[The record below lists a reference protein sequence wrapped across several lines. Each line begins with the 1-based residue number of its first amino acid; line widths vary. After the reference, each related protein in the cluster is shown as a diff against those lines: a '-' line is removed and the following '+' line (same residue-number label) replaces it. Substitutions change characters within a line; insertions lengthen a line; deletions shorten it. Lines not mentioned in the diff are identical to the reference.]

1 MDTLTAP
8 IVSLTP
14 SPRHTRPITTLH
26 LTNAYHEHSGGIRT
40 LYHALLDAAEES
52 GRRMVLV
59 VPSER
64 DGEERW
70 GHTTTIVHVRA
81 PSSPAVDGRYRLI
94 LPHRF
99 LPAGRGPLWGLLD
112 TIRPDVVEVCDKYSL
127 CYFAG
132 LIRRRRRQGVHG
144 PALVGLSC
152 ERMDD
157 NLEVHLGGRTMARAA
172 AREFLGRA
180 YIGMFDMHL
189 ANSEYTADELREAM
203 RAPHVRPIHVCRM
216 GVAPRTEPGAYRRSA
231 IRRRL
236 LARCGRTD
244 AWIVVYAGR
253 LSPEKHVLLLPE
265 TIAAASGPER
275 PLHLLVVGD
284 GPLRARLEAACERL
298 IPGRAHFLGHV
309 SDRDELASVISACDA
324 FLHVNHRE
332 PFGIGPLEAMGL
344 ATPVVMP
351 ASGGL
356 LSYGTSHNAW
366 LADPGARGLGDAL
379 RACLLNESERRRRVA
394 NGRITAGDHAWAR
407 VTPEIFRV
415 YDAASQGRAESSRA
429 VPTLVRAASATS
441 FAEPQ

>member
-1 MDTLTAP
+1 VTASVVP
-8 IVSLTP
+8 LTP
-14 SPRHTRPITTLH
+14 SPRSSRPLTTLH

-40 LYHALLDAAEES
+40 LYHALLDAAEAQ

-59 VPSER
+59 VPSAR
-64 DGEERW
+64 DGDERW
-70 GHTTTIVHVRA
+70 GRTTTIVHVRA
-81 PSSPAVDGRYRLI
+81 PRSPAVDGRYRLI

-99 LPAGRGPLWGLLD
+99 LPTGRGPLWALLD
-112 TIRPDVVEVCDKYSL
+112 KIRPDVLEVCDKYSL

-132 LIRRRRRQGVHG
+132 LIRRQRRHGIRG

-157 NLEVHLGGRTMARAA
+157 NLEVHLGGQAIARAA

-180 YIGMFDMHL
+180 YIGMFDLHL
-189 ANSEYTADELREAM
+189 ANSEYTADELRDAM
-203 RAPHVRPIHVCRM
+203 RAPHVRPVHVCRM
-216 GVAPRTEPGAYRRSA
+216 GVAPRAETGAYRRYA

-236 LARCGRTD
+236 LARCGRTN

-253 LSPEKHVLLLPE
+253 LSPEKHVMLLPQ

-275 PLHLLVVGD
+275 PLHLLILGD
-284 GPLRARLEAACERL
+284 GPLRARLQAECERA
-298 IPGRAHFLGHV
+298 IPGRTHFLGHV
-309 SDRDELASVISACDA
+309 TDRDELAGIVSACDA

-344 ATPVVMP
+344 GTPVVMP

-356 LSYGTSHNAW
+356 LSYGTDDNAW
-366 LADPGARGLGDAL
+366 LAEPGARGLGEAL
-379 RACLLNESERRRRVA
+379 RACLLNESERWRRVA
-394 NGRITAGDHAWAR
+394 NGRATARDHVWTR

-415 YDAASQGRAESSRA
+415 YDAA
-429 VPTLVRAASATS
+429 PS